1 MMNPDKTS
9 AEAELKPELHV
20 EKMKGAEELVPVEE
34 VKAEMTSRSVTLVL
48 ETDPFATVLSRIL
61 SFLDTPTVKKASLVS
76 R

>member
-1 MMNPDKTS
+1 MKSKLKVVSSLMMNPD
-9 AEAELKPELHV
+9 P
-20 EKMKGAEELVPVEE
+20 
-34 VKAEMTSRSVTLVL
+34 VTLVL